1 MKLTKDQTQKIALG
15 ALMMIGVVYSYFD
28 FLLGPIQ
35 RGRDVANTNSDGL
48 EPQIAAANGQIAR
61 VATIEGQSPEAMR
74 IVKQVEAMIPEGS
87 PVAWFPPRLSEFFKK
102 KGIDKVTAR
111 VNNDSLDKDY
121 VGYRRVNWGVEL
133 PRVDFMSF
141 AAAIAELENEEMLL
155 EIQSLDIE
163 AGRDEAQMQRANLV
177 LSNLVRQ

>member
-15 ALMMIGVVYSYFD
+15 VLMMIGVVYSYFD

-35 RGRDVANTNSDGL
+35 KGKAVANSNTDGL
-48 EPQIAAANGQIAR
+48 DPQIATANAQIAR
-61 VATIEGQSPEAMR
+61 VATIEAQSPNAVH

-87 PVAWFPPRLSEFFKK
+87 PVAWFPPRLTEFFKK
-102 KGIDKVTAR
+102 KGMDRVAAR

-121 VGYRRVNWGVEL
+121 VGFRRVNWGVEL
-133 PRVDFMSF
+133 PRVDFMAF
-141 AAAIAELENEEMLL
+141 AAAIADLENEEMLL

-177 LSNLVRQ
+177 LNNLVRQ

>member
-15 ALMMIGVVYSYFD
+15 VLMMVGVVYSYFD
-28 FLLGPIQ
+28 FLLGPVQ
-35 RGRDVANTNSDGL
+35 RGRAVANTNTDGL

-61 VATIEGQSPEAMR
+61 AVTIETQSPEAMR

-102 KGIDKVTAR
+102 KGMDRVAAR

-121 VGYRRVNWGVEL
+121 EGYRRVNWGVEL
-133 PRVDFMSF
+133 PRVDFMAF
-141 AAAIAELENEEMLL
+141 AAAISDLENEEPLL

-163 AGRDEAQMQRANLV
+163 AGRDEAQMQRVNLV
-177 LSNLVRQ
+177 LNNLVRK